1 MTQLSNGINVM
12 PIVLL
17 LQRVLSASQIR
28 VDMEAFA
35 SMMDSTDADAR
46 VIILEKRANVSFIAV
61 MYNSKICFHNLLY
74 SEIFA

>member
-1 MTQLSNGINVM
+1 M
-12 PIVLL
+12 PIMLL
-17 LQRVLSASQIR
+17 LQRVLYASQIR

-61 MYNSKICFHNLLY
+61 MYNYKICFPNHPY
-74 SEIFA
+74 SESVA